1 MQWEVRNFLVCV
13 LESDRWLFYA
23 FFLYFVMS
31 SEYVAVWH
39 GVFFDFDS
47 FEGHNPLN
55 TENLMQ
61 VCASQ
66 ASPKFRWGAAA

>member
-1 MQWEVRNFLVCV
+1 MQWEVRNLLVCGFE
-13 LESDRWLFYA
+13 LDRLLFYA
-23 FFLYFVMS
+23 FFLYFVRS

-39 GVFFDFDS
+39 GVFSDFDR

-61 VCASQ
+61 ACASQ